1 MFTGLIEA
9 VGTVAELKT
18 AASGFRMRI
27 QKSQAA
33 DLSPGDSLAV
43 NGVCLTVIA
52 ADGGEVHADIGPE
65 TARVTTLGS
74 LRGEQQ
80 VNLERPMRAD
90 GRLGGH
96 FVQGHIDGT
105 GIVEEIRPD
114 GDSHWLTI
122 SFDRS
127 LSPYLIRKGSIAV
140 DGVSL
145 TVAGLGGNVF
155 EAMIIPFTWSNT
167 ALSSLK
173 VRERVNIECDM
184 IGKYV
189 ARAIELTE
197 DGRLKPAPTT

>member
-18 AASGFRMRI
+18 AAGGFRISI
-27 QKSQAA
+27 QTSLAA

-52 ADGGEVHADIGPE
+52 ADGGQVRADIGPE